1 VPPFR
6 DSSAEWPA
14 GIWSAVVLVAAVALG
29 LLSEEAAYGL
39 GEPRRWVPD
48 FVVGTV
54 LVGAGLFAARIDR
67 GTGSLLVA
75 SGLTWWLGNVF
86 PPAVFLHRGLIFHAV
101 ATYPGWR
108 ASRKGGV
115 MLAFAYLAACLPVL
129 ASTNGG
135 TALYGLAIST
145 VALIRLAGVAGQ
157 TRKQRIIALYA
168 ALALLIGTTGTAVFR
183 ISSDRIQFAEPALLV
198 YQASLVAAA
207 VLLVVGLRRPTTE
220 SIADLVVQLDETR
233 SASLRDTMAR
243 LLGDSLLKI
252 GFEGGEGRFVDS
264 KGAPIDLEAVESGRV
279 ATVVA
284 RETGETAVI
293 VHDRTLA
300 ADGVLLEAVSTVAR
314 LSASNARLNADARSR
329 LAELMASRRRLLAA
343 EEEERRRLSRRRQD
357 RTEYRLAKVE
367 RTLTTIYE
375 RPATEPSVLRAVDPA
390 IDQLRLTRDDLASIV
405 RGLHPWES
413 DGDLNRALAALA
425 ARSPI
430 QVDVD
435 ITSEP
440 IEPETASAIYYVC
453 SEAITNALK
462 HAEAHH
468 VQIEVRSDGS
478 GLTVTA
484 RDDGTGGADP
494 ARGTGLRGLVDR
506 VSALG
511 GDLEVDSPR
520 GEGTT
525 LIGTLPRGA
534 EP

>member
-1 VPPFR
+1 M
-6 DSSAEWPA
+6 
-14 GIWSAVVLVAAVALG
+14 VAAISLG
-29 LLSEEAAYGL
+29 LLSEMVAFGL

-48 FVVGTV
+48 LVVGLV
-54 LVGAGLFAARIDR
+54 LVGAGLFAAQLSS
-67 GTGSLLVA
+67 GTGWLLVA
-75 SGLTWWLGNVF
+75 SGLAWWLGNVF

-108 ASRKGGV
+108 ASRKGAV
-115 MLAFAYLAACLPVL
+115 MLAVGYLAVCLPVL

-135 TALYGLAIST
+135 TALYGLTITT
-145 VALIRLAGVAGQ
+145 VALTRLGRVTGQ
-157 TRKQRIIALYA
+157 TRKYRLFAFYA
-168 ALALLIGTTGTAVFR
+168 ASAVLMGSTGTAVFR
-183 ISSDRIQFAEPALLV
+183 TFADRIQFAEPALLV
-198 YQASLVAAA
+198 YQGSLVAAA
-207 VLLVVGLRRPTTE
+207 MLLAMGLRLPTTE
-220 SIADLVVQLDETR
+220 SIADLVVELDEAR
-233 SASLRDTMAR
+233 SASLRDSMAR
-243 LLGDSLLKI
+243 LLGDPLLVI
-252 GFEGGEGRFVDS
+252 GFDSGEGRFVDS
-264 KGAPIDLEAVESGRV
+264 QGAPIDLEAVGSGRV

-293 VHDRTLA
+293 VHGQTHTS
-300 ADGVLLEAVSTVAR
+300 DGVLLEAVSTVAR
-314 LSASNARLNADARSR
+314 LSTSNARLNAEARTR
-329 LAELMASRRRLLAA
+329 LAELTASRRRLLAA
-343 EEEERRRLSRRRQD
+343 EEEERRRLSRRLQD
-357 RTEYRLAKVE
+357 RTEHRLAKVD
-367 RTLTTIYE
+367 RVLTTISE
-375 RPATEPSVLRAVDPA
+375 RPVTEPSVLSSVDQA
-390 IDQLRLTRDDLASIV
+390 IDQLRLARQDLASIV

-413 DGDLNRALAALA
+413 DGDLNTALAALA

-430 QVDVD
+430 QVEVD

-440 IEPETASAIYYVC
+440 IEAETASAIYYVC

-525 LIGTLPRGA
+525 LIGTLPRGS